1 MKALARSYVWWPQLT
16 NSIENRVK
24 KTQKMPANAEL
35 HMWEFPSNAWERI
48 HVDFAGPFMDM
59 MMSVVIDAYSK
70 WAEVIPM
77 RSITSQRT
85 IEELRHIFARYG
97 VCKQLVSDNGPTFT
111 SEEFANFMKNNG
123 IRHSRSAPFHP
134 SSNGMAER
142 FVGIFKSSLLRGR
155 KEKVDILHKLDNLLL
170 AYRNTPN
177 STTNESPAMLL
188 MKRSLRS
195 RLDLVKPDLA
205 SKVNERQTNV
215 QDSKRNRETRYFEL
229 GQAVLACDYSS
240 KKRRWVS
247 GTIIKH
253 LGPLTYLVKISN
265 VVTWKRHIDQL
276 LKAENDELCRRYE
289 EPEW

>member
-1 MKALARSYVWWPQLT
+1 
-16 NSIENRVK
+16 
-24 KTQKMPANAEL
+24 
-35 HMWEFPSNAWERI
+35 
-48 HVDFAGPFMDM
+48 M
-59 MMSVVIDAYSK
+59 MFLVVIDEYSK

-97 VCKQLVSDNGPTFT
+97 ICKQLVSDNGPTFT

-123 IRHSRSAPFHP
+123 IRHPRSAPFHP
-134 SSNGMAER
+134 SSNGIAER

-155 KEKVDILHKLDNLLL
+155 KEKGDILHKLDNFLV
-170 AYRNTPN
+170 AYRNTPH

-205 SKVNERQTNV
+205 SKVNEKQTNV
-215 QDSKRNRETRYFEL
+215 KDSKRNRKTRYFEL
-229 GQAVLACDYSS
+229 GQAVLARDYSS

-253 LGPLTYLVKISN
+253 LGPLTYLVKIFN
-265 VVTWKRHIDQL
+265 GVTWKRHIDQL

-289 EPEW
+289 EPEWYNWNRSSTSTDDHPSCPATG